1 MYQPQTEIDRH
12 YLPGTSGGRI
22 FILNVIMYNRTAS
35 VLTCT
40 GTPQRTVSLEST
52 VAMGER
58 RKWHQ
63 LPYDAA
69 QYNRDLNIT
78 EIELINNQPTTIY
91 VLRSQLN
98 SLHQFREEPKNK

>member
-1 MYQPQTEIDRH
+1 MYQPQAEIERH
-12 YLPGTSGGRI
+12 YPLGTSGGRI
-22 FILNVIMYNRTAS
+22 FMLNIIIYNTTAS

-40 GTPQRTVSLEST
+40 GTPKRTVSLEST

-78 EIELINNQPTTIY
+78 EIE
-91 VLRSQLN
+91 
-98 SLHQFREEPKNK
+98 